1 MPVFEPDIAAAEG
14 EKGSA
19 LLTLEKPFVGRGD
32 AVDWAGSLTL
42 ILSASILIITLLV
55 AILER
60 RRGRPAL
67 ISSLRFTGLCVLP
80 VLILFLGSFTTLEG
94 AKRTEFCHSCHSAM
108 DLYVSDMRDTSS
120 TTLAA
125 VHYNNRLIPREE
137 CYSCHADYSIWGT
150 TEAKMR
156 GLFHLY
162 HWFANSPTAR
172 GEEQITLYKS
182 YQNSLCLYCHA
193 GSQRFLE
200 SGQRAHLKFAD
211 ALLGTNA
218 QTGAPLMPCG
228 TCHGPA
234 HPKLADRRKDVN
246 RQ

>member
-1 MPVFEPDIAAAEG
+1 
-14 EKGSA
+14 
-19 LLTLEKPFVGRGD
+19 
-32 AVDWAGSLTL
+32 
-42 ILSASILIITLLV
+42 
-55 AILER
+55 
-60 RRGRPAL
+60 
-67 ISSLRFTGLCVLP
+67 
-80 VLILFLGSFTTLEG
+80 
-94 AKRTEFCHSCHSAM
+94 M